1 MRKVTLLVI
10 AACLTVAASP
20 HDQRKVPLKDYRR
33 TTISIK
39 GNKLKVWAAEGNDK
53 LEDGF
58 MFIKSNQFKADE
70 GMIFIMPNEEYQ
82 VFWMKNTPSPLDIAY
97 LRPNGTIINILT
109 MKPFDESHYPSDAP
123 AKYAVETHAGYFA
136 KKHIHAGDK
145 FDLKN
150 LRLKK

>member
-1 MRKVTLLVI
+1 MRYITLLIFVL
-10 AACLTVAASP
+10 ALAFPTYA
-20 HDQRKVPLKDYRR
+20 QRKVPLKNFRR

-39 GNKLKVWAAEGNDK
+39 GNKLRVWVAEGNEK

-58 MFIKSNQFKADE
+58 MFIKPNQFKPDE

-109 MKPFDESHYPSDAP
+109 MKPFDESQYPSDAP

-136 KKHIHAGDK
+136 KKHIRAGDK

-150 LRLKK
+150 LKLKK